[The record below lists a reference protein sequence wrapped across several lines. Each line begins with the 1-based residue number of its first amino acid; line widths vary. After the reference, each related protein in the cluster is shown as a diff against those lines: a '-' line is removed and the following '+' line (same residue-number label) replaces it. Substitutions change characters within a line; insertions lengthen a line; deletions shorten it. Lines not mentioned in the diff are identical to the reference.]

1 MEVAPE
7 TNILAEEDEYY
18 DEVEVVYLGEARGRG
33 VMTKRS
39 FQRGEVLFTEESY
52 CFVASVHCT
61 PLNIYLLILII
72 LIIIMQDDYVDSVC
86 AGCGV
91 VISTVSEAATA
102 YSLTNEDSARF
113 CSAACISVDYPSK
126 LVEGRVREGIAAL
139 SIEGSQ
145 DALRLTARAAVQRSI
160 EEEEEEEEGVLS
172 RSSSSL
178 TPARPC
184 K

>member
-72 LIIIMQDDYVDSVC
+72 ADISAGRLCGQCVC
-86 AGCGV
+86 G
-91 VISTVSEAATA
+91 
-102 YSLTNEDSARF
+102 
-113 CSAACISVDYPSK
+113 
-126 LVEGRVREGIAAL
+126 
-139 SIEGSQ
+139 
-145 DALRLTARAAVQRSI
+145 LRSGDKHC
-160 EEEEEEEEGVLS
+160 E
-172 RSSSSL
+172 
-178 TPARPC
+178 
-184 K
+184 